1 MKKLYKKSNGT
12 YIAPQG
18 KIGNKYVCEVYDE
31 GTEAGMVRI
40 ASMRRE
46 YLTKKEIEENSIVIA

>member
-1 MKKLYKKSNGT
+1 MKKLYKTNSGT
-12 YIAPQG
+12 YIAPHG

-31 GTEAGMVRI
+31 GSEAGMVRL
-40 ASMRRE
+40 ASMRVE